1 MLSAE
6 ALPSLASSEQR
17 GQPELLQGSAAR
29 CTAQLHSKPAAL
41 RPSAYSTHRTAL
53 LLQAAPTPTAAAC
66 RDAQLARQ
74 RGQQDQERTEPG
86 VEAVVDVAPLAGRLV
101 LFLSGAVEHAVLPT
115 MGAERVAITAWLQ

>member
-1 MLSAE
+1 MHPCWAGWRCSSRRTQCRIAPHAASLPLIAAAQTQRTVQPLVAQLLCGRDLSAQACE
-6 ALPSLASSEQR
+6 
-17 GQPELLQGSAAR
+17 G
-29 CTAQLHSKPAAL
+29 LH
-41 RPSAYSTHRTAL
+41 
-53 LLQAAPTPTAAAC
+53 AC

-115 MGAERVAITAWLQ
+115 MGAERVAITAWMQ